1 MVETELNRY
10 WVQYIN
16 DQIANATQYEK
27 EYAAKWNW
35 RTARDIITSRHHLN
49 KIDLKDGTL
58 LWSLRHV
65 RLNFQTWL
73 FSSLINHEGP
83 HRKDVWLAY
92 IKIQDGSGLD
102 QNDDKILI
110 EFLSNEESIS

>member
-1 MVETELNRY
+1 MVETGLNKY
-10 WVQYIN
+10 WIQYIN
-16 DQIANATQYEK
+16 DQIANA
-27 EYAAKWNW
+27 
-35 RTARDIITSRHHLN
+35 
-49 KIDLKDGTL
+49 
-58 LWSLRHV
+58 
-65 RLNFQTWL
+65 
-73 FSSLINHEGP
+73 LINHEGP